1 VAEVTAIRVL
11 IVDDSSVVRRLLAE
25 LVGSAPDMQVVGTAA
40 DGKIAL
46 AKLDQTNPDLV
57 TLDVEMPEMDG
68 LEALAAI
75 RQRRPHLPVI
85 MCSSLTRPAA
95 AATLDALALGANDYV
110 NKPSAAATAG
120 EGVARLREDLLAKIR
135 LFVRGKTAEPLP
147 APTPA
152 PVASLRKERPRSP
165 IAAVAIG
172 VSTGGPNALQELVPA
187 LGLDL
192 PVPVL
197 IVQHMPPTFTKLL
210 ADRLAKLRGGGVEEA
225 AAGMTVEPNMVY
237 IAPGDHHMIV
247 ERREGQVEIVLHR
260 EAPENS
266 CRPAVDPLFRSVAA
280 AYGPRALGVVLTGM
294 GNDGGAGCEHLHE
307 QGAQILIQDEAS
319 SVVWGMPGLVARK
332 GLADGILP
340 LKELGPEIRRR
351 VLEGRGAR
359 RASQGGRS

>member
-1 VAEVTAIRVL
+1 MTAIRVL
-11 IVDDSSVVRRLLAE
+11 IVDDSTVVRRLLAE

-57 TLDVEMPEMDG
+57 TLDVEMPEMNG
-68 LEALAAI
+68 LETLAAI

-85 MCSSLTRPAA
+85 MCSSLTSPAA

-110 NKPSAAATAG
+110 NKPTGTSSLG
-120 EGVARLREDLLAKIR
+120 EGVARLRDDLLTKIR
-135 LFVRGKTAEPLP
+135 LFVRGKSAP
-147 APTPA
+147 APAPA
-152 PVASLRKERPRSP
+152 PAVAPLRKERPRSP
-165 IAAVAIG
+165 VAAVAIG
-172 VSTGGPNALQELVPA
+172 VSTGGPNALQELVPT

-210 ADRLAKLRGGGVEEA
+210 ADRLSKLRGGAVEEA
-225 AAGMTVEPNMVY
+225 TGGMTAEPGGVY

-247 ERREGQVEIVLHR
+247 ERREGKVHILLNR
-260 EAPENS
+260 EPPENS

-280 AYGPRALGVVLTGM
+280 VYGARALGVVLTGM

-319 SVVWGMPGLVARK
+319 SVVWGMPGMVARK
-332 GLADGILP
+332 GLADDILS
-340 LKELGPEIRRR
+340 LQALGPEIRRR
-351 VLEGRGAR
+351 VLEGRGGALRRSLGAR
-359 RASQGGRS
+359 A

>member
-1 VAEVTAIRVL
+1 VAAIRVL
-11 IVDDSSVVRRLLAE
+11 VVDDSSVVRRLLAE
-25 LVGSAPDMQVVGTAA
+25 LIGSAPDLQVVGTAA

-46 AKLDQTNPDLV
+46 AKLDQANPDLV
-57 TLDVEMPEMDG
+57 TLDVEMPELDG
-68 LEALAAI
+68 LETLKAL

-110 NKPSAAATAG
+110 TKPTASEARG
-120 EGVARLREDLLAKIR
+120 QALERLRDDLVAKIR
-135 LFVRGKTAEPLP
+135 LFVRGKTAPPPPPEP
-147 APTPA
+147 APMA
-152 PVASLRKERPRSP
+152 PPRKARPHAP

-172 VSTGGPNALQELVPA
+172 VSTGGPNALQELVPT

-210 ADRLAKLRGGGVEEA
+210 ADRLAKVRGGVVEEA
-225 AAGMTVEPNMVY
+225 TAGMTAQPGGVY
-237 IAPGDHHMIV
+237 IAPGDHHMVV
-247 ERREGQVEIVLHR
+247 ERREGKVVLLLNR
-260 EAPENS
+260 EPPENS

-280 AYGPRALGVVLTGM
+280 VFGARALGVVLTGM

-307 QGAQILIQDEAS
+307 QGAQIIIQDEAS

-332 GLADGILP
+332 GLADDVLP
-340 LKELGPEIRRR
+340 LQALGPEIRRR
-351 VLEGRGAR
+351 VLDGRGVR
-359 RASQGGRS
+359 RAMGAQS